1 MTEVPREG
9 PDPLILENLVG
20 GVGICTS
27 GEVIAIGEKN
37 AFSLKSK
44 TELLGDS

>member
-9 PDPLILENLVG
+9 PDSLILKNLVG

-27 GEVIAIGEKN
+27 GEVTALEN
-37 AFSLKSK
+37 NEFSLKSK
-44 TELLGDS
+44 TELL